1 MTNGAFARRS
11 NVSKALQAKLN
22 TKFADVAAFLQAEI
36 IEKDPAGHGMAPC
49 DKCYFKCALTAPAC
63 AAVCEARCAHTD
75 YCESFFILNPA
86 VCVCRCV
93 LYKSRYASVE

>member
-1 MTNGAFARRS
+1 MAPPTAKKKLIMTNGAFARRS

-75 YCESFFILNPA
+75 YCESFLF
-86 VCVCRCV
+86 
-93 LYKSRYASVE
+93 

>member
-49 DKCYFKCALTAPAC
+49 DKCNFKCALAAPAC
-63 AAVCEARCAHTD
+63 NAVCEARCERGTV
-75 YCESFFILNPA
+75 CEFKNQLG
-86 VCVCRCV
+86 VVWWV
-93 LYKSRYASVE
+93 GG